1 MSQRNS
7 VVKMGLGSFF
17 KRNKENKTEEI
28 EDCHIDINADEC
40 DGCEKCSIAC
50 PNNVLI
56 IIDDVSTVRD
66 PQVCKSCKVCMAI
79 CPNDCIEVNYSLLL
93 NVL

>member
-1 MSQRNS
+1 
-7 VVKMGLGSFF
+7 MGLGSLF
-17 KRNKENKTEEI
+17 KRKKKEKKEEVV
-28 EDCHIDINADEC
+28 ESHIDINTEDC

-56 IIDDVSTVRD
+56 QVEDKAAVRD

-79 CPNDCIEVNYSLLL
+79 CPNDCITVN
-93 NVL
+93 

>member
-1 MSQRNS
+1 M
-7 VVKMGLGSFF
+7 VKMGLGSFF

-56 IIDDVSTVRD
+56 IIEDVSTVRD

-79 CPNDCIEVNYSLLL
+79 CPNDCIEVN
-93 NVL
+93 

>member
-1 MSQRNS
+1 
-7 VVKMGLGSFF
+7 MGLGSLF
-17 KRNKENKTEEI
+17 KRKKKEKKEEVI
-28 EDCHIDINADEC
+28 ESHIDINTEDC

-56 IIDDVSTVRD
+56 QVENKTAVRD

-79 CPNDCIEVNYSLLL
+79 CPNDCITVN
-93 NVL
+93 